1 MMKKPT
7 LIIGKRQMLLAGM
20 TLVLGIAVYVN
31 YAYSSSGADV
41 KKTKVVKSNSVSY
54 GEAELVSADS
64 ASEDYFSQV
73 RIEKMN
79 SRDEAVETL
88 KSIIGGGDAT
98 TEEKAVA
105 EENAQAMASLM
116 ESETKVESLVK
127 AAGFQD
133 CVVYL
138 DGSNADIVVKTDSKG
153 LQTSEAAQIKDILL
167 SQVTVPNEN
176 IRIYDIDS

>member
-1 MMKKPT
+1 
-7 LIIGKRQMLLAGM
+7 
-20 TLVLGIAVYVN
+20 
-31 YAYSSSGADV
+31 
-41 KKTKVVKSNSVSY
+41 
-54 GEAELVSADS
+54 
-64 ASEDYFSQV
+64 
-73 RIEKMN
+73 MN

-105 EENAQAMASLM
+105 EESAQAMASLM

>member
-1 MMKKPT
+1 M
-7 LIIGKRQMLLAGM
+7 
-20 TLVLGIAVYVN
+20 
-31 YAYSSSGADV
+31 

-73 RIEKMN
+73 RIERMN

-105 EENAQAMASLM
+105 EESAQAMASLM

>member
-1 MMKKPT
+1 MKKPT

-20 TLVLGIAVYVN
+20 TLVLAVAVYIN
-31 YAYSSSGADV
+31 YTYSSAGADI
-41 KKTKVVKSNSVSY
+41 KKTEVVKSKSVSY
-54 GEAELVSADS
+54 GEAELVSTDS
-64 ASEDYFSQV
+64 TADYFSQV
-73 RIEKMN
+73 RIDKMN

-98 TEEKAVA
+98 NEEKAVA
-105 EENAQAMASLM
+105 EESAQAMAALM

-127 AAGFQD
+127 AAGFED

-138 DGSNADIVVKTDSKG
+138 DGNNADIVVKTESSG

-176 IRIYDIDS
+176 IRIYDVE

>member
-1 MMKKPT
+1 MKKPT

-31 YAYSSSGADV
+31 YAYSSAGGDV

-73 RIEKMN
+73 RIERMN

-105 EENAQAMASLM
+105 EESAQAMASLM